1 MPRRR
6 RSSLLQGGNCRGI
19 GMLWITLGLMTLM
32 QGEQFRLLRL
42 NFEGYPLLAQ
52 IITYLFAVFAIV
64 QGYWFAKKKGF
75 VPVVGFIFFLF
86 LTIYLGGSVSQRIE
100 QQPDS
105 ADWIT
110 LFLLVLTILSLLGCR
125 KRRDPMPKND

>member
-6 RSSLLQGGNCRGI
+6 RSFLLQGGNCRGI
-19 GMLWITLGLMTLM
+19 GMLWITLGLMTLV
-32 QGEQFRLLRL
+32 QGEQFQLLRL

-52 IITYLFAVFAIV
+52 IITYLFALFAIV
-64 QGYWFAKKKGF
+64 QGYWFAKQKGF
-75 VPVVGFIFFLF
+75 VPVIGFIFFLF

-110 LFLLVLTILSLLGCR
+110 LFLLILTILSLLGCR
-125 KRRDPMPKND
+125 KKT

>member
-6 RSSLLQGGNCRGI
+6 RSYLLQGGNCRGI
-19 GMLWITLGLMTLM
+19 GMLWITLGLMTLV
-32 QGEQFRLLRL
+32 QGEQFQLLRL

-52 IITYLFAVFAIV
+52 IITYLFALFAIV
-64 QGYWFAKKKGF
+64 QGYWFAKQKGF
-75 VPVVGFIFFLF
+75 VPVIGFIFFLF

-105 ADWIT
+105 ADWVT
-110 LFLLVLTILSLLGCR
+110 LFLLILTILSLLGCR
-125 KRRDPMPKND
+125 KKT

>member
-6 RSSLLQGGNCRGI
+6 RSFLLQGGNCRGI
-19 GMLWITLGLMTLM
+19 GMLWITLGLTTLV
-32 QGEQFRLLRL
+32 QGDQFRLLTL
-42 NFEGYPLLAQ
+42 NFVSYPQLAQ
-52 IITYLFAVFAIV
+52 IITYLFAIFAVV
-64 QGYWFAKKKGF
+64 QGYWFAKSKGF
-75 VPVVGFIFFLF
+75 VPVVGFIFFIF
-86 LTIYLGGSVSQRIE
+86 LTIYLGGSVTQRIQ

-125 KRRDPMPKND
+125 KPRPVKAA

>member
-1 MPRRR
+1 
-6 RSSLLQGGNCRGI
+6 
-19 GMLWITLGLMTLM
+19 MLWITLGLMTLV

-42 NFEGYPLLAQ
+42 NFESYPLLAQ
-52 IITYLFAVFAIV
+52 IITYLFALFAMV
-64 QGYWFAKKKGF
+64 QGYWFAKQKGF

-110 LFLLVLTILSLLGCR
+110 LFLLLLTILSLLGCR
-125 KRRDPMPKND
+125 KKMNNKTKSEQQPWNP